1 MRDAAGQNESGS
13 QRAAVVL
20 NMPTGALMQYKDLG
34 PLFLPPPM
42 GEG

>member
-1 MRDAAGQNESGS
+1 MLTLTVNGE
-13 QRAAVVL
+13 
-20 NMPTGALMQYKDLG
+20 TGALMQYKNLG